1 MPDSKPDPE
10 IFLVK
15 GDTISVM
22 PFSISLNEQGEIEK
36 SPVVLHLGIDMTEY
50 WLDIA
55 YKHLLDTESAH
66 KRLMI
71 AKSEKND
78 EKIARNL
85 KKESISGMQSIMA
98 SCIAIDA
105 YYASIKEQVNIP
117 QSTLESWRE
126 NNTARYKQISEVLRI
141 GFRLKNSSNK
151 NLRDVLKQNFNF
163 RDKAVHPTP
172 GTAAPLLHVELNKVT
187 DWRYATFR
195 FYNAKAIYG
204 LSLSVIYKTSCS
216 VDPKIAENLKDFC
229 NKLRPRLKP
238 IERKWKKR
246 YGDLL

>member
-1 MPDSKPDPE
+1 VPNSKPDPG

-22 PFSISLNEQGEIEK
+22 PFSISVNKQGEIEN

-85 KKESISGMQSIMA
+85 KKESISGMQSMMA

-117 QSTLESWRE
+117 KSTLESWRE

-163 RDKAVHPTP
+163 RDKAVP
-172 GTAAPLLHVELNKVT
+172 GV
-187 DWRYATFR
+187 
-195 FYNAKAIYG
+195 G
-204 LSLSVIYKTSCS
+204 
-216 VDPKIAENLKDFC
+216 
-229 NKLRPRLKP
+229 
-238 IERKWKKR
+238 
-246 YGDLL
+246 